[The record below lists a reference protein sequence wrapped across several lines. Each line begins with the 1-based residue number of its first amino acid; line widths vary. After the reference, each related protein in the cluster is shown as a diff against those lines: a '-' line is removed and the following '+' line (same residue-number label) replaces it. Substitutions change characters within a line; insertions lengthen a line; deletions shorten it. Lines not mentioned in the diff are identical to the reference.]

1 MLNIEI
7 DGIWCNECKDI
18 HQTLFW
24 HDKYGFRNTD
34 AGIRRSIENLAKKAP
49 KLFRIDDLS
58 EDEKRK
64 VIDITVQSNIED
76 KSIID
81 ADIGNCIIC
90 GYETQFISKKTRR
103 HVCSDECLYKENG
116 WI

>member
-7 DGIWCNECKDI
+7 DGIWCNECKDF
-18 HQTLFW
+18 HPTLFW

-58 EDEKRK
+58 EDKKRK
-64 VIDITVQSNIED
+64 VIDITAKKNIED

-81 ADIGNCIIC
+81 ADIGNCVIC